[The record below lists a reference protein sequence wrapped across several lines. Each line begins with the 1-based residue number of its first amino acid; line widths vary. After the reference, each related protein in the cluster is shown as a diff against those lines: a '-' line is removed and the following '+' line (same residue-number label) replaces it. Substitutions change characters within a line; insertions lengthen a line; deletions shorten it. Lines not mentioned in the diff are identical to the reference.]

1 MKSYKLGEIAS
12 FFQGKQVDLENQFL
26 NKDENHNVRFV
37 RIVDYTNSDEP
48 IRYIENLGEK
58 YFAREGD
65 LVMIRY
71 GSQTAGK
78 VVMGKSGIIANN
90 MFKINLDNTVANNEF
105 MYYYLSQPHIFD
117 YLRRAQSSSTMP
129 AINFGM
135 LNNFEVIIPN
145 IDIQEKIVSIL
156 KKLDDR
162 IKINIQINDNLQKLI
177 NNLYIKYF
185 VNFEEYTG
193 EYKDTDLGMIPESF
207 NVDTLG
213 NVITFSNGYG
223 WNSKDM
229 LDTNSENTY
238 KVFKMGNINIGGGIN
253 KAKTKSWIDKEKA
266 NNLEQYISKKGD
278 ILMCMTDMKNSGN
291 PLLGHTALI
300 DKDDE
305 FVINQRVGIIR
316 CDKNLGYSY
325 VYTMSNLKHF
335 INDIRS
341 RANSGVQVNL
351 TTKGIC
357 DTSVLVPD
365 DNTLNKFQQVAEP
378 LYEKIFNNNNENE
391 TLEQLRET
399 LLPKLM
405 NGEIDLD
412 KIEI

>member
-58 YFAREGD
+58 YYARKGD

-135 LNNFEVIIPN
+135 LNNFEVMIPN

-162 IKINIQINDNLQKLI
+162 IKINTQINDNLYELGDVLYKEYYSKYENELPNGYKYLNLNEVSVNFDSKRKPMSSREREQHKGIYTYYGATSIIDYVDDYIFDDTYLLMGEDGTVKTNEGYPVLQYIWGKSCI
-177 NNLYIKYF
+177 NNHTHVLQGTIISTEHLMFALRKKNIETLITGAVQPKINQENMNKIKIIIATDDI
-185 VNFEEYTG
+185 NIKFEEQI
-193 EYKDTDLGMIPESF
+193 KIIVDKIKF
-207 NVDTLG
+207 NSIENITL
-213 NVITFSNGYG
+213 T
-223 WNSKDM
+223 
-229 LDTNSENTY
+229 
-238 KVFKMGNINIGGGIN
+238 
-253 KAKTKSWIDKEKA
+253 
-266 NNLEQYISKKGD
+266 
-278 ILMCMTDMKNSGN
+278 
-291 PLLGHTALI
+291 
-300 DKDDE
+300 
-305 FVINQRVGIIR
+305 
-316 CDKNLGYSY
+316 
-325 VYTMSNLKHF
+325 
-335 INDIRS
+335 
-341 RANSGVQVNL
+341 
-351 TTKGIC
+351 
-357 DTSVLVPD
+357 
-365 DNTLNKFQQVAEP
+365 
-378 LYEKIFNNNNENE
+378 
-391 TLEQLRET
+391 QLRNT

-405 NGEIDLD
+405 NEKIDLN
-412 KIEI
+412 KIEV

>member
-48 IRYIENLGEK
+48 MRYIENLGEK
-58 YFAREGD
+58 YYARECD

-135 LNNFEVIIPN
+135 LNNFEVMIPN

-162 IKINIQINDNLQKLI
+162 IKINTQINDNLYKMMKIKFEDWITNLNKYEVSSLSKIANYTNGLAMQKFRPKDNEESLPVIKIKEMNDGITENTERCSTNIKDEVIINNGDVLFAWSGTLCMSIWGKGKAGLNQHIFKVTSDKYPKWFYYFWTLKHLNKFKMIAAGKATTMGHIKRGELDISEVLIPEDKELQEMHKIMQPLFNKYI
-177 NNLYIKYF
+177 NNLI
-185 VNFEEYTG
+185 
-193 EYKDTDLGMIPESF
+193 
-207 NVDTLG
+207 
-213 NVITFSNGYG
+213 
-223 WNSKDM
+223 
-229 LDTNSENTY
+229 
-238 KVFKMGNINIGGGIN
+238 
-253 KAKTKSWIDKEKA
+253 
-266 NNLEQYISKKGD
+266 Q
-278 ILMCMTDMKNSGN
+278 
-291 PLLGHTALI
+291 
-300 DKDDE
+300 
-305 FVINQRVGIIR
+305 
-316 CDKNLGYSY
+316 
-325 VYTMSNLKHF
+325 
-335 INDIRS
+335 
-341 RANSGVQVNL
+341 
-351 TTKGIC
+351 
-357 DTSVLVPD
+357 
-365 DNTLNKFQQVAEP
+365 
-378 LYEKIFNNNNENE
+378 NE
-391 TLEQLRET
+391 TLTQLRDT

-412 KIEI
+412 KIEN

>member
-58 YFAREGD
+58 YYARKGD

-135 LNNFEVIIPN
+135 LNNFEVMIPN

-162 IKINIQINDNLQKLI
+162 IKINTQINDNLYKMMKIKFEDWITNINKYEVSSLSKIANYTNGLAMQKFRPKDNEESLPVIKIKEMNDGITENTERCSTNIKDVVIINNGDVLFAWSGTLCMSIWGKGKAGLNQHIFKVTSDKYPKWFYYFWTLKHLNKFKMIAAGKATTMGHIKRGELDISEVLIPEDKELQEMHKIMQPLFNKYI
-177 NNLYIKYF
+177 NNLI
-185 VNFEEYTG
+185 
-193 EYKDTDLGMIPESF
+193 
-207 NVDTLG
+207 
-213 NVITFSNGYG
+213 
-223 WNSKDM
+223 
-229 LDTNSENTY
+229 
-238 KVFKMGNINIGGGIN
+238 
-253 KAKTKSWIDKEKA
+253 
-266 NNLEQYISKKGD
+266 Q
-278 ILMCMTDMKNSGN
+278 
-291 PLLGHTALI
+291 
-300 DKDDE
+300 
-305 FVINQRVGIIR
+305 
-316 CDKNLGYSY
+316 
-325 VYTMSNLKHF
+325 
-335 INDIRS
+335 
-341 RANSGVQVNL
+341 
-351 TTKGIC
+351 
-357 DTSVLVPD
+357 
-365 DNTLNKFQQVAEP
+365 
-378 LYEKIFNNNNENE
+378 NE
-391 TLEQLRET
+391 TLTQLRDT

>member
-58 YFAREGD
+58 YYARKGD

-135 LNNFEVIIPN
+135 LNNFEVMIPN

-162 IKINIQINDNLQKLI
+162 IKINTQINDNLYELGDVLYKEYYSKYENELPNGYKYLNLNEVSVNFDSKRKPMSSREREQHKGIYPYYGATSIIDYVDDYIFDDTYLLMGEDGTVKTNEGYPVLQYIWGKSCI
-177 NNLYIKYF
+177 NNHTHVLQGTIISTEHLMFALRKKNIETLITGAVQPKINQENMNKIKIIIATDDI
-185 VNFEEYTG
+185 NIKFEEQI
-193 EYKDTDLGMIPESF
+193 KIIVDKIKF
-207 NVDTLG
+207 NSIENITL
-213 NVITFSNGYG
+213 T
-223 WNSKDM
+223 
-229 LDTNSENTY
+229 
-238 KVFKMGNINIGGGIN
+238 
-253 KAKTKSWIDKEKA
+253 
-266 NNLEQYISKKGD
+266 
-278 ILMCMTDMKNSGN
+278 
-291 PLLGHTALI
+291 
-300 DKDDE
+300 
-305 FVINQRVGIIR
+305 
-316 CDKNLGYSY
+316 
-325 VYTMSNLKHF
+325 
-335 INDIRS
+335 
-341 RANSGVQVNL
+341 
-351 TTKGIC
+351 
-357 DTSVLVPD
+357 
-365 DNTLNKFQQVAEP
+365 
-378 LYEKIFNNNNENE
+378 
-391 TLEQLRET
+391 QLRNT

-405 NGEIDLD
+405 NGKIDLN
-412 KIEI
+412 KIEV